1 MIRVPIY
8 MDNRKEENDFNT
20 DYTFNNFNGGLSMIK
35 FEYENDVSIEWDEG
49 KIFNVFRDEV
59 LINSFA
65 EHETPTRE
73 KAHIIADEWL
83 ADVLQDEMLDHADIY
98 HDEESEEQYAWIS
111 Y

>member
-1 MIRVPIY
+1 MFLY
-8 MDNRKEENDFNT
+8 TWDNRKEENDFST

-59 LINSFA
+59 LIDSFEEQETLTPAKA
-65 EHETPTRE
+65 EL
-73 KAHIIADEWL
+73 IADDWL
-83 ADVLQDEMLDHADIY
+83 AEKLQDEMLDHADIY

>member
-1 MIRVPIY
+1 
-8 MDNRKEENDFNT
+8 
-20 DYTFNNFNGGLSMIK
+20 MIK

-65 EHETPTRE
+65 EQETPTRE

-98 HDEESEEQYAWIS
+98 TIDSDDFDGDGEIELEPDHAWIS

>member
-1 MIRVPIY
+1 
-8 MDNRKEENDFNT
+8 
-20 DYTFNNFNGGLSMIK
+20 MIK

-65 EHETPTRE
+65 EQETPTRE